1 MSTKQIDLYLY
12 PCVTA
17 LHKFAETNGKKN
29 VVNIKLKKDLHLY
42 PYMTALHKFAEING
56 KKKSRKYSIDYY

>member
-1 MSTKQIDLYLY
+1 MLKIFIIYVNTKQVVE
-12 PCVTA
+12 P
-17 LHKFAETNGKKN
+17 K
-29 VVNIKLKKDLHLY
+29 VNIKLKKDLPLY